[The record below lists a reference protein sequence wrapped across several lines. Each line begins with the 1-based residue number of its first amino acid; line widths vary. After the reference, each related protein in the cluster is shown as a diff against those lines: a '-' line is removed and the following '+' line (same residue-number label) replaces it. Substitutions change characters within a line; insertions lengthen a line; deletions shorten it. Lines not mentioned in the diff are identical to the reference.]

1 MGVTLRN
8 YQEEGVAQIRQAF
21 ASGFRRVLFTLPTGG
36 GKTVIFSHIAN
47 QAVARGNSI
56 CVLVHRQE
64 LVDQASRSLTDLGID
79 HGIIAGGYR
88 PDLRKQVQVASVNT
102 LARRL
107 RLIDPDRFS
116 LLIVDECHHAVAG
129 LWDKTLSHFNG
140 FVLGVSA
147 TPERL
152 DGRGLGSHFD
162 VLLEGPGPQW
172 LTEQG
177 YLARARI
184 FTPPMQA
191 DLTGVRTRMGD
202 YASNEAA
209 AAMSGSKV
217 MGDAVGHYLKHLDG
231 GTAIAFCCN
240 IAHAEAV
247 AQAFNDKGIRAA
259 VVDGKMKKE
268 ARRGLIEEL
277 GSGELK
283 VLCSCN
289 IVSEGTD
296 IPSVTGCLMLRPT
309 QSLSLFLQQVGRCLR
324 PAPGKEAAIVLDHV
338 GNVERHGL
346 PTQPRDWSLDGPA
359 RRKNDRPR
367 APGVRVCES
376 CFAAMPTGLKECPE
390 CGTTFVKR
398 HRTIEMIEAELE
410 EMDHAAAMRA
420 MEAVERRRKAER
432 REVGRARS
440 LSDLQRIAKQRGY
453 SPGWA
458 NHVHKARRNRAHG

>member
-1 MGVTLRN
+1 MGVTLRS
-8 YQEEGVAQIRQAF
+8 YQQEAVDRIRHAF

-36 GKTVIFSHIAN
+36 GKTVIFSHIAQ
-47 QAVARGNSI
+47 QAAARGKSI

-88 PDLRKQVQVASVNT
+88 PDLKKPVQVASVNT

-107 RLIDPDRFS
+107 RLIDPSRFA

-129 LWDKTLSHFNG
+129 LWDRTLSHFDG

-191 DLTGVRTRMGD
+191 DLTGIRTRMGD

-217 MGDAVGHYLKHLDG
+217 MGDAVSHYVKHLDG

-247 AQAFNDKGIRAA
+247 AEAFNERGIRAA
-259 VVDGKMKKE
+259 VIDGKMAKE
-268 ARRGLIEEL
+268 DRRRLIAEL
-277 GSGELK
+277 GTGELK
-283 VLCSCN
+283 ILCSCN

-324 PAPGKEAAIVLDHV
+324 PAEGKAAAIVLDHV

-346 PTQPRDWSLDGPA
+346 PTQPREWSLEGPA
-359 RRKNDRPR
+359 RRRGDRPR
-367 APGVRVCES
+367 APGVRVCEN
-376 CFAAMPTGLKECPE
+376 CFAAMPTGLKTCIE

-420 MEAVERRRKAER
+420 MEAVERRQKAKR
-432 REVGRARS
+432 SEVGRARS
-440 LSDLQRIAKQRGY
+440 MSELQRIAKERGY

-458 NHVHKARRNRAHG
+458 THVYKARRNKS

>member
-1 MGVTLRN
+1 VGVTLRS
-8 YQEEGVAQIRQAF
+8 YQQEAVDRIRHAF

-36 GKTVIFSHIAN
+36 GKTVIFSDIA
-47 QAVARGNSI
+47 QRAAARGKSI

-88 PDLRKQVQVASVNT
+88 PDLTKPVQVASVNT

-107 RLIDPDRFS
+107 RLIDPSRFA

-129 LWDKTLSHFNG
+129 LWDRTLSHFDG

-191 DLTGVRTRMGD
+191 DLTGIRTRMGD

-209 AAMSGSKV
+209 VAMSGSKV
-217 MGDAVGHYLKHLDG
+217 MGDAVSHYVKHLDG

-247 AQAFNDKGIRAA
+247 AEAFNERGIRAA
-259 VVDGKMKKE
+259 VIDGKMAKE
-268 ARRGLIEEL
+268 DRRRLIAEL
-277 GSGELK
+277 GKGELK
-283 VLCSCN
+283 ILCSCN

-324 PAPGKEAAIVLDHV
+324 PAEGKAAAIVLDHV

-346 PTQPRDWSLDGPA
+346 PTQPREWSLEGPA
-359 RRKNDRPR
+359 RRRGDRPR
-367 APGVRVCES
+367 APGVRVCEN
-376 CFAAMPTGLKECPE
+376 CFAAMPTGSKACIE

-420 MEAVERRRKAER
+420 MEAVERRQKAKR
-432 REVGRARS
+432 SEVGRARS
-440 LSDLQRIAKQRGY
+440 MSELQRIAKERGY

-458 NHVHKARRNRAHG
+458 THVYKARRNKS